1 MRGDSKAAYLSL
13 LFQTR
18 QRFKGGGIFH
28 DIQVVVAAVQEHTIE
43 KIRVQSPQAALNAHA
58 RMLSRKNIC
67 GLAIPKFLAGF
78 GNEKELVAA
87 SAHQAPKAFFR
98 APVSR
103 RGVEQVDAAFERKV
117 EQKFDVV

>member
-1 MRGDSKAAYLSL
+1 
-13 LFQTR
+13 
-18 QRFKGGGIFH
+18 
-28 DIQVVVAAVQEHTIE
+28 
-43 KIRVQSPQAALNAHA
+43 
-58 RMLSRKNIC
+58 MLSRKNIC

-87 SAHQAPKAFFR
+87 SAHQPPKAFFR

-117 EQKFDVV
+117 EQKFDVVIFGEGKTSATRILQPSVPSKLDSAEAKWAHFPPCEPWLAKDGGAVTISNH